1 VSPEYPAPPDI
12 PPKGADIPAWSAREQ
27 KASNFKKQKLF
38 LTKNELVC
46 ID

>member
-1 VSPEYPAPPDI
+1 M
-12 PPKGADIPAWSAREQ
+12 GADILAWEARNWSKQ
-27 KASNFKKQKLF
+27 NFEKQKLF